1 MANKTQ
7 CLSNI
12 EHVEDLICI
21 NNIWRNKMFIYLTT
35 NKINNKKYIGYCTR
49 DDDSYMGS
57 GKLIMAAFNKYG
69 KDNFERII
77 LEECNS
83 IDELSLAEKRWIKQ
97 YDAVNS
103 DEFYN
108 LSEGGYGGNPV
119 TVKRYW
125 DSLTEEQRKERN
137 SNCGKYDRN
146 KSAKRGPMS
155 VKARANIKKSWDSLT
170 EEQRKERT
178 SKWTYDKSGSNNPTA
193 KKVIVEFNDILTEYE
208 CLKDVCNDYD
218 IPYSSLKTI
227 TKNKNSYSK
236 KYNLRIM
243 YV

>member
-1 MANKTQ
+1 M
-7 CLSNI
+7 
-12 EHVEDLICI
+12 E
-21 NNIWRNKMFIYLTT
+21 NKMFIYLTT
-35 NKINNKKYIGYCTR
+35 NKINNKKYVGYCTR
-49 DDDSYMGS
+49 NDDSYMGS
-57 GKLIMAAFNKYG
+57 GKLIKAALNKYG

-83 IDELSLAEKRWIKQ
+83 IEELSLAEKRWINH

-108 LSEGGYGGNPV
+108 LSEGGYGGNPD

-125 DSLTEEQRKERN
+125 DSMTAEERKERN
-137 SNCGKYDRN
+137 KYVKERDRSGDKNPMYGKSTS
-146 KSAKRGPMS
+146 KM
-155 VKARANIKKSWDSLT
+155 VKAHWDSLT
-170 EEQRKERT
+170 QEQRKERT

-193 KKVIVEFNDILTEYE
+193 KKVIVEFNDTLTEYE

-218 IPYSSLKTI
+218 IPYSSLRTI
-227 TKNKNSYSK
+227 TRNKNSYSK